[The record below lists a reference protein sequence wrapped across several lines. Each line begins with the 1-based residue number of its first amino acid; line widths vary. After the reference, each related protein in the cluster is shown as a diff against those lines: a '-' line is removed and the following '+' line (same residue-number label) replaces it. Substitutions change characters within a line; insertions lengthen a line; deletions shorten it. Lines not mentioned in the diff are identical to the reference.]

1 MEENNHNITI
11 GIIGGTGKE
20 GFGLAN
26 RWAKSGFKVIIGSR
40 TIEKANTTANKIKEE
55 IGSAKVQGASYE
67 GAVSGSDIIVL
78 TIPYSSHIDILENLK
93 DLIKEKLIIDVTV
106 PLVPPKVSVVQM
118 PPDGSAAQETRRILG
133 STANLAAAFHNISNV
148 NLTSDSDSIDCD
160 VLVTGTNADARKTAL
175 WLVKEAGFIG
185 WDAGPLENSSVLEG
199 LTSVLIWINKKYGS
213 SHAGIRITGVNRPD

>member
-67 GAVSGSDIIVL
+67 GAVSGSDIIVV

>member
-148 NLTSDSDSIDCD
+148 NLISDSDSIDCD

>member
-40 TIEKANTTANKIKEE
+40 TIEKANTSANKIKEE